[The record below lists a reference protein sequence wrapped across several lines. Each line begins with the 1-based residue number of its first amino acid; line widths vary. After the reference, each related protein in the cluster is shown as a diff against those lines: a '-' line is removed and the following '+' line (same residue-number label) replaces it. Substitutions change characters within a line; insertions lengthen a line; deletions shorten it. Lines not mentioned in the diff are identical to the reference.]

1 MNKMEKKMAKYIEE
15 HNRLYING
23 AHEKLGRYDTPAEE
37 INDFVRDMRTQE
49 DGMIDMLETFLMEK
63 FGTFDKYQ
71 KSKDY
76 KEVEALRDRLTKTM
90 LDNIKY

>member
-1 MNKMEKKMAKYIEE
+1 MNKVEKKMIAYIEW
-15 HNRLYING
+15 HSRLYING
-23 AHEKLGRYDTPAEE
+23 AHEKLGRYDTPTEE

-49 DGMIDMLETFLMEK
+49 NGMIDMLETFLMEK
-63 FGTFDKYQ
+63 FDTFDKYQ